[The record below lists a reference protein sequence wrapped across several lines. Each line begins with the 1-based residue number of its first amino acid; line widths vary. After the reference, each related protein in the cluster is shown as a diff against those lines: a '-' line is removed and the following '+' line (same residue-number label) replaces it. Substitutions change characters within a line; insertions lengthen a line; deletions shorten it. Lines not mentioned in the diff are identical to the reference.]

1 MTSSVNRTSAETIRR
16 FPLPSHQKKKQE
28 VNAASE
34 TEAAHRERQAAF
46 TFTLLLAGAQT
57 RPWRPTLT
65 GGLGGQTPASCSVGL
80 NQIKA
85 LLSWMN
91 ASHAFLPEPVHP
103 TFQPESVLGGQVFC
117 QSTCLPD
124 ACSHRWGSVDG
135 GQGLMALGM
144 ALSWRFHFTLG
155 SGRARCMCWALA

>member
-1 MTSSVNRTSAETIRR
+1 MARS
-16 FPLPSHQKKKQE
+16 
-28 VNAASE
+28 SE
-34 TEAAHRERQAAF
+34 TEAAHRERHAAF

-57 RPWRPTLT
+57 RPWRPTLA
-65 GGLGGQTPASCSVGL
+65 GGLGGQTPASCSGGL

-91 ASHAFLPEPVHP
+91 ASHAFFHTLSIPLFNQKVSLEGR
-103 TFQPESVLGGQVFC
+103 FFC

-124 ACSHRWGSVDG
+124 ACSHRWGLADG

-144 ALSWRFHFTLG
+144 ALSWRCHFTLG
-155 SGRARCMCWALA
+155 SGRARGMSWALALGTALTELDLALVRHKQEH